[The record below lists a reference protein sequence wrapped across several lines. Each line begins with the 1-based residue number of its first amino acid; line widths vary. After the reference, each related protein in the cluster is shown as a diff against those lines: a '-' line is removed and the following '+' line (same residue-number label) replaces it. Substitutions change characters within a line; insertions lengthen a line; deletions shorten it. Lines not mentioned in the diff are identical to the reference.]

1 MAGLIPQSFIDDLL
15 HRTDILEVVDKRVPL
30 KKSGKN
36 YQACCPFHNEK
47 TPSFSVQPERQFYYC
62 FGCGAGGNA
71 IGFVMNFDHV
81 DFPQAVETLARD
93 AGVEVP
99 REESKAE
106 TRRQSEHAKL
116 LDVLER
122 ASKFYQFQLRQH
134 AERKRPIEY
143 LKTRGVSGE
152 IARDFAIGYAPPGWE
167 NLIEAIGVDEPA
179 QKNLLKAGM
188 VIERNKPEGEEVRKD
203 NDKRS
208 PYYDRFRDRIM
219 FPIRDSRG
227 RTIAFGGRVLGDD
240 KPKYLNSPETP
251 VFHKGSE
258 LYGLYESK
266 KFGDKFS
273 RLLLVEGYMDVIA
286 LAQMGIRN
294 AVATLG
300 TATSD
305 RHLTRMFRAVSEV
318 VFCFDGDAAGLNA
331 AWRALETSLPLME
344 DGRRV
349 RFLFLPEGDDPDTH
363 VRKVGKDKFLEQ
375 IEQAVPLEQFFFDKL
390 SEDLDIDSIE
400 GKARL
405 SNLAKPLIRQLPK
418 GVYGQLML
426 DRLSDTLGVSSESL
440 DQLMATAPEPAYQP
454 PTPDMAPP
462 PPDDYPAA
470 PAYGATQARP
480 AERGP
485 GAALAKIRKPAS
497 IKAIELLLR
506 NPEIALSLEVDLE
519 PLRYAE
525 DESRKLLCTLI
536 EKVQKEPHIET
547 YTLLGYCYGTHLG
560 GQLTQLMQS
569 EKITP
574 QEGLE
579 EEFKQIIG
587 NILSDIQQKLH
598 LLRLKDELKSR
609 VSAANAANSDGPEAV

>member
-71 IGFVMNFDHV
+71 IGFVMNFDHL

-116 LDVLER
+116 LDVLEQ
-122 ASKFYQFQLRQH
+122 ASKFYQFQLRHH

-152 IARDFAIGYAPPGWE
+152 IARDFAIGYAPPGWDK
-167 NLIEAIGVDEPA
+167 LIEAIGVDA
-179 QKNLLKAGM
+179 QQQKNLLKAGM

-251 VFHKGSE
+251 VFHKGAE

-375 IEQAVPLEQFFFDKL
+375 VEQAVPLEQFFFDKL

-418 GVYGQLML
+418 GVYGRLML

-440 DQLMATAPEPAYQP
+440 DQLMATAPDPAQRP
-454 PTPDMAPP
+454 PPPEMAPP
-462 PPDDYPAA
+462 PEDHGA
-470 PAYGATQARP
+470 PPPCGAPQSRP
-480 AERGP
+480 SDRGP
-485 GAALAKIRKPAS
+485 GVALTKIRKPAS

-506 NPEIALSLEVDLE
+506 NPEIALALEANLE
-519 PLRYAE
+519 SLRYAE

-536 EKVQKEPHIET
+536 EKVQNEPQIEI

-560 GQLTQLMQS
+560 GQLTQLLQA

-579 EEFKQIIG
+579 EEFKQIID
-587 NILSDIQQKLH
+587 NILSDIQQKMH
-598 LLRLKDELKSR
+598 LLRLKGELKSR
-609 VSAANAANSDGPEAV
+609 ISAANESNAEGPDQL

>member
-71 IGFVMNFDHV
+71 IGFVMNFDHL

-116 LDVLER
+116 LDVLEQ
-122 ASKFYQFQLRQH
+122 ASKFYQFQLRHH

-152 IARDFAIGYAPPGWE
+152 IARDFAIGYAPPGWDK
-167 NLIEAIGVDEPA
+167 LIEAIGVDA
-179 QKNLLKAGM
+179 QQQKNLLKAGM

-251 VFHKGSE
+251 VFHKGAE

-375 IEQAVPLEQFFFDKL
+375 VEQSVPLEQFFFDKL

-440 DQLMATAPEPAYQP
+440 DQFMATAPDPAQRP
-454 PTPDMAPP
+454 PPPEMAPP
-462 PPDDYPAA
+462 PEDHGA
-470 PAYGATQARP
+470 PPPYGAPQSRP
-480 AERGP
+480 SDRGP
-485 GAALAKIRKPAS
+485 GVALTKIRKPAS

-506 NPEIALSLEVDLE
+506 NPEIALALEANLE
-519 PLRYAE
+519 SLRYAE

-536 EKVQKEPHIET
+536 EKVQNEPQIET

-560 GQLTQLMQS
+560 GQLTQLLQ
-569 EKITP
+569 
-574 QEGLE
+574 
-579 EEFKQIIG
+579 
-587 NILSDIQQKLH
+587 
-598 LLRLKDELKSR
+598 
-609 VSAANAANSDGPEAV
+609 A